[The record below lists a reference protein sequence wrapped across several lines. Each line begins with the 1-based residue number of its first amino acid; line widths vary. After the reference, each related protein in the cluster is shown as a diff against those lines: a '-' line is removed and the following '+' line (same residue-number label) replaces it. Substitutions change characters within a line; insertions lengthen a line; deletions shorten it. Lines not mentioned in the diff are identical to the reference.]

1 MNPDIVYKVC
11 THLTLNEIRNFSN
24 INKEYDDM
32 CEYYIKNNIIVKIKH
47 RDEAIKLANEG
58 YKIKYE
64 ELNKSIKDVSSLG
77 NVHTLDLSFCTK
89 IKDVSM
95 LSECTNLHTLILW
108 DCHGIVDVSTF
119 RKCPNL
125 HTLELWNCTGIKDVS
140 ALSMCQS
147 LRNIELIGC
156 VHLIHSKEEL
166 RSMFSNVKLTQTE

>member
-11 THLTLNEIRNFSN
+11 TYLTLNEIRNFSN

-89 IKDVSM
+89 IKDVSS
-95 LSECTNLHTLILW
+95 LGNVHTLNLSFCTKIKN
-108 DCHGIVDVSTF
+108 VSALG
-119 RKCPNL
+119 NV
-125 HTLELWNCTGIKDVS
+125 HTLNLSFCKDIKDVS
-140 ALSMCQS
+140 ALGNVTGTVASKRLHTLFLNGCTGIKE
-147 LRNIELIGC
+147 NHKELK
-156 VHLIHSKEEL
+156 LML
-166 RSMFSNVKLTQTE
+166 SNVKKLILP